1 MMRLKEDWNHG
12 ICSEDYYKVPS
23 HALFVVIGAGVR
35 TTCLTVQSQTV
46 RSSVTS
52 QSCCRRRDLNRYML
66 RRMMKYVVQKENVDV
81 LKPHCSNKIIRN
93 VLCSVYFPAA
103 IFFGLLYLVKTIVTK
118 Q

>member
-12 ICSEDYYKVPS
+12 ICSEDYHKVPS
-23 HALFVVIGAGVR
+23 QACALFVVIGAAVR

-52 QSCCRRRDLNRYML
+52 QSCYRRRDLNRYML

-81 LKPHCSNKIIRN
+81 LKPQCSNKIIRN

-103 IFFGLLYLVKTIVTK
+103 IFFVLLYLVLYST
-118 Q
+118 